1 MHKQG
6 KKLQFDFQKQSP
18 RKFQNLTNHTQES
31 ELQSDPYGL
40 VQTRFENSMQ
50 MNIKEHV
57 DQLFNIL
64 KSIKDDLKLSRDD
77 MNIIKN
83 DLQKMKSNQCRDE
96 DRFTKSLLQDMNK
109 QKNELKKLQLMTSTA
124 YGSLNQQISS
134 LQNDKDFI
142 KDNSNQ
148 VELDT
153 QLIETEIGFRR
164 IYDI

>member
-6 KKLQFDFQKQSP
+6 KRLQLDFLKQSP

-31 ELQSDPYGL
+31 ELQSDQYGL

-96 DRFTKSLLQDMNK
+96 DRFTKALLQDLNK
-109 QKNELKKLQLMTSTA
+109 QKNELKKLQIATSTA

-142 KDNSNQ
+142 KDHSIQ

-153 QLIETEIGFRR
+153 QLIESDIGFRR